1 MPHEPR
7 RLLADDEYVRRS
19 EPHAAWVDF
28 FDVDG
33 DGEQV
38 NEAGPSMQQQVMNAL
53 AAHEGWKRRLHDA
66 ISTRSAE
73 ITVEQ
78 ASVDDAC
85 AFGKWLHNDVPWRV
99 RKGWDYANVRKL
111 HAAFHVEA
119 GRVLALALA
128 GQSEAAIS
136 SMSVGSQFHTCSERL
151 AYALHDWHG
160 RVDDQ
165 AAGRRA

>member
-1 MPHEPR
+1 
-7 RLLADDEYVRRS
+7 
-19 EPHAAWVDF
+19 
-28 FDVDG
+28 
-33 DGEQV
+33 
-38 NEAGPSMQQQVMNAL
+38 MQQQVMNAL

-66 ISTRSAE
+66 IATRSAE

-85 AFGKWLHNDVPWRV
+85 AFGKWLHNDVPWRI
-99 RKGWDYANVRKL
+99 RKVWDYANVRKL
-111 HAAFHVEA
+111 HAAFHEEA

-128 GQSEAAIS
+128 GQADAAIAA
-136 SMSVGSQFHTCSERL
+136 MSTGSPFHTCSERL

-165 AAGRRA
+165 ASGRRS